1 MIYIS
6 SDHGG
11 YGLKSY
17 LVSELAK
24 KGVVLTDIGPEKLD
38 MEDDYPEF
46 AALLAV
52 KVTENPENKGILI
65 CRNGVGMSISANK
78 YRGIRAAL
86 SWNPDHALS
95 SRRDDDSNVLVLPA
109 DYISDEE
116 ALKIVDVWLNTPFKG
131 EERFVRRL
139 AKLAALEK

>member
-24 KGVVLTDIGPEKLD
+24 KGVALTDIGPEKLD

-52 KVTENPENKGILI
+52 KVTESPENKGILI
-65 CRNGVGMSISANK
+65 CRNGVGMSIAANK

-86 SWNPDHALS
+86 SWNPDHVLS
-95 SRRDDDSNVLVLPA
+95 SRKDDNSNVLVLPA
-109 DYISDEE
+109 DYISSEE
-116 ALKIVDVWLNTPFKG
+116 AMKIVDTWLNTPFKG

>member
-11 YGLKSY
+11 FGLKSY

-24 KGVVLTDIGPEKLD
+24 KGVTLTDIGPEKLD

-52 KVTENPENKGILI
+52 KVTESPENKGILI
-65 CRNGVGMSISANK
+65 CRNGVGMSIAANK
-78 YRGIRAAL
+78 YKGIRAAL
-86 SWNPDHALS
+86 SWTPEHTES

-109 DYISDEE
+109 DYISSEE
-116 ALKIVDVWLNTPFKG
+116 AMKIVDVWLNTPFKG

-139 AKLAALEK
+139 NKLAALEK

>member
-95 SRRDDDSNVLVLPA
+95 SRRYDDSNVLVLPA